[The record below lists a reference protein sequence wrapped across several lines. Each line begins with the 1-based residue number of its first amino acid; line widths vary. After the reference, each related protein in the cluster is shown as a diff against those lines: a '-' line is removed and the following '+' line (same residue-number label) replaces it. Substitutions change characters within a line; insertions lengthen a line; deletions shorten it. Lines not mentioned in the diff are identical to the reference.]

1 MAEYLRVWIEFP
13 DGMVPADELYKDLDK
28 IEALSMKYISMY
40 QRAEQEAIKK
50 LSKHAYRLL
59 CYFRSE
65 MNRGNI
71 VVVSSRQACKGAKL
85 SAGYFAESIK
95 ELKQNKYITEDGT
108 ERRKIYTVSP
118 AFGFNGSSAE
128 RRQAFAVFRKKLEI
142 QGLR

>member
-1 MAEYLRVWIEFP
+1 MRVWIELP
-13 DGMVPADELYKDLDK
+13 DGMIPADELYQDLDK

-40 QRAEQEAIKK
+40 QRAEKEAIKK

-65 MNRGNI
+65 MKRGNI
-71 VVVSSRQACKGAKL
+71 VAMTARDACKGAKL
-85 SAGYFAESIK
+85 SAGYFSESIQ
-95 ELKQNKYITEDGT
+95 ELKKHKYITEDGT
-108 ERRKIYTVSP
+108 ERKRIYTVSP

-128 RRQAFAVFRKKLEI
+128 RRQAFAVFRSKLEN